1 MVYVKMGN
9 CILVVNDS
17 SEQFTFLKN
26 YFKLIVVHVKTYVN
40 SFSKQDWQ

>member
-1 MVYVKMGN
+1 MIYVKMVN

-17 SEQFTFLKN
+17 SKQSTFFSN
-26 YFKLIVVHVKTYVN
+26 YFKLIVVHVKTYVK